1 MKLVR
6 PRRKR
11 DNQVIVDSMVH
22 IPIKDFDPD
31 AIAEVKDS
39 LIFDNPAY
47 KAAMQYSSYAYT
59 RIPPTL
65 SYFDSDC
72 GILRVPLGTDLT
84 PLNSPPFV
92 DNRVYCRISQKYN
105 FALKLRDEQEKAVN
119 SFVSKNMDSYNGEFR
134 QNGVVCLP
142 TGKGKSIVALATAHK
157 LRVRTLIIVHKD
169 DLVKS
174 WTEDIEKC
182 FNIPLKE
189 VGIIK
194 AQKNKV
200 GDFFTIATIQ
210 TLNRKSDDEIQSLSS
225 MFGMVVT
232 DEGHHCVTPSTLI
245 AKSDGSVVPIKRI
258 KKGDKVVGGE
268 VVNTV
273 KIDSEVYRLV
283 TNYGFLEGSYDHPCF
298 ALSKT
303 ECWDYHASYPNF
315 EDKEFKVIPLGELDK
330 DYVVPIKIR
339 VPHVTK
345 NFVSSTEASFAAA
358 ITCQGH
364 IDKKENCNR
373 VKIQVTKNIEY
384 LRDIFIEFFG
394 KDFRSSVNSRGD
406 YTLWVNDPYVKDSLV
421 NKWDIPV
428 GDKHSKIKIPS
439 FLYNSPK
446 STIKAYIETCFS
458 CNGTLSKDSSG
469 MRLTFTTSSRDFCL
483 GLQYLL
489 KKFSILC
496 SVQVISRR
504 NDRVEYRMT
513 LGGIFF
519 NRFMDMFNVCPSK
532 RTEFRNSAS
541 KNTNRFVGGF
551 YLADVVR
558 VDDLNYKETLYDF
571 EVDNKNHSF
580 IANGIYTHNCPAST
594 YDVINKFAARYKM
607 CLTATPERKDG
618 LSHVINLY
626 FGGFAYKYEA
636 TQKEKDI
643 LPVEVMQREFYQ
655 YVVPLCKKD
664 DRGRWV
670 IKDLRADPVKY
681 VPQNRESFIS
691 DIEYNSRPK
700 LPYAD
705 FTNLL
710 FYMSYRWACADIVAE
725 YKLGHSCI
733 VFVSQKEQV
742 EALEEYISH
751 LPSINPKDVQTYYGN
766 NSDKVN
772 EEHRKRAEEQRKLIT
787 ICTYSKATEGTNV
800 QQWECA
806 FLIGT
811 LNDGKNVEQ
820 AVGRI
825 RRTKPDGDKLKVA
838 RVYDYSYPHTYSI
851 KNHWRTRMQRYLKL
865 GFTIHSYPSNTGDSK
880 PVAAKKKMFTRGYHV

>member
-72 GILRVPLGTDLT
+72 GILHVPLGTDLT

-182 FNIPLKE
+182 FNIPRKE

-232 DEGHHCVTPSTLI
+232 DEGHHV
-245 AKSDGSVVPIKRI
+245 
-258 KKGDKVVGGE
+258 
-268 VVNTV
+268 
-273 KIDSEVYRLV
+273 
-283 TNYGFLEGSYDHPCF
+283 
-298 ALSKT
+298 
-303 ECWDYHASYPNF
+303 
-315 EDKEFKVIPLGELDK
+315 
-330 DYVVPIKIR
+330 
-339 VPHVTK
+339 
-345 NFVSSTEASFAAA
+345 
-358 ITCQGH
+358 
-364 IDKKENCNR
+364 
-373 VKIQVTKNIEY
+373 
-384 LRDIFIEFFG
+384 
-394 KDFRSSVNSRGD
+394 
-406 YTLWVNDPYVKDSLV
+406 
-421 NKWDIPV
+421 
-428 GDKHSKIKIPS
+428 
-439 FLYNSPK
+439 
-446 STIKAYIETCFS
+446 
-458 CNGTLSKDSSG
+458 
-469 MRLTFTTSSRDFCL
+469 
-483 GLQYLL
+483 
-489 KKFSILC
+489 
-496 SVQVISRR
+496 
-504 NDRVEYRMT
+504 
-513 LGGIFF
+513 
-519 NRFMDMFNVCPSK
+519 
-532 RTEFRNSAS
+532 
-541 KNTNRFVGGF
+541 
-551 YLADVVR
+551 
-558 VDDLNYKETLYDF
+558 
-571 EVDNKNHSF
+571 
-580 IANGIYTHNCPAST
+580 PAST

-751 LPSINPKDVQTYYGN
+751 LPSIKPNDVQTYYGN

-825 RRTKPDGDKLKVA
+825 RRTKPNGEKLKVA